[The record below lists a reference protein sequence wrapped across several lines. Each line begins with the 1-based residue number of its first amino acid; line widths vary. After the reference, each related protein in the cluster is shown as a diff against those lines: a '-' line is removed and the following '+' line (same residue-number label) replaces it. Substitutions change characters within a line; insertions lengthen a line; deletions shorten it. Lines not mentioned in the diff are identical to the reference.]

1 MTTKIRSSRTS
12 LWSTHRSWA
21 QRWRKSI
28 PNGGEEPVKPIN
40 PKSEEAL
47 HARMARLERQSATVV
62 LKNPRVP
69 FYVVVKLEETLP
81 KKTKIFPNFLLS
93 CGTIGHGNPTH

>member
-69 FYVVVKLEETLP
+69 FYVVVKLEERYQ
-81 KKTKIFPNFLLS
+81 KKRRIFPNFFRPF
-93 CGTIGHGNPTH
+93 GPIGQA